1 MKTKKR
7 LFFLLSLLI
16 SIQLACSMGGLLVS
30 EDSPQD
36 MVNQLP
42 TPRMNGAL
50 LFSDDCSGDG
60 GAQAMFGD
68 EYMAFSYDNGLCQI
82 TANANSS
89 VLPVMY
95 ATPTPTNFIVEYEL
109 GIISAKPGSKYG
121 VIFRSDDVSGGLA
134 HYYYI
139 TVKPADK
146 SVDFDVWNNQ
156 WLREESANISSD
168 FLGTD
173 KTTLLRLEVLDNEF
187 RVFLDGVF
195 VIEFLDDQIATPG
208 ILGISINSTGA
219 PETFYYDNLKIY
231 EIVP

>member
-1 MKTKKR
+1 M
-7 LFFLLSLLI
+7 LSLLI
-16 SIQLACSMGGLLVS
+16 SIQLACSIGGLLAS
-30 EDSPQD
+30 EDSPRD
-36 MVNQLP
+36 VVNQLP
-42 TPRMNGAL
+42 IPRMNGAL
-50 LFSDDCSGDG
+50 LFSDDCSGNG

-68 EYMAFSYDNGLCQI
+68 EYMAFSYVDGLCQI

-95 ATPTPTNFIVEYEL
+95 AAPIPTNFIVEYEL
-109 GIISAKPGSKYG
+109 GIISANSGSKYG
-121 VIFRSDDVSGGLA
+121 IIFRSDDVSGGLA

-195 VIEFLDDQIATPG
+195 VIEFMDDQIVTPG

-231 EIVP
+231 EIIP